1 VLDVLSEWQNDQ
13 IEAVQKRADNI
24 IPAYTHGMLSSSL
37 DSPALQ
43 HVVNNCRTSFF
54 SCTVHP
60 RSCLHYLLPPPRD
73 PALLSCSRA
82 PSKFLHTNSR
92 TKKYQSFISY
102 VLSKY
107 QTFRPVNNVCYFV
120 IFWTFSFCLLCVH
133 CVFIFSVIQPLWVST
148 NIHT

>member
-1 VLDVLSEWQNDQ
+1 MACLTQ
-13 IEAVQKRADNI
+13 
-24 IPAYTHGMLSSSL
+24 MLSSSL

-120 IFWTFSFCLLCVH
+120 IFWTFSLFIVCSLCFYFLCYSASLGVNKYTYIGY
-133 CVFIFSVIQPLWVST
+133 VYVYVKPRSGVG
-148 NIHT
+148 